1 MHTTSLYKV
10 AKDISTKTG
19 FSLQAINKR
28 VKSELLKGENK
39 ALCDNT
45 EQTTTNGKTSIRL
58 NDNAV
63 SAVYELY
70 NLVDQPVSQPVDQ
83 PHINE
88 TEYLRQQLNDLQ
100 KAYIDLSNQLADIT
114 KENQIIAKQQQ
125 QLALA
130 DKSALALPPKRN
142 FLLRLLGRT

>member
-1 MHTTSLYKV
+1 M
-10 AKDISTKTG
+10 AKDISAKTG

-28 VKSELLKGENK
+28 VKSELLKGEDRI
-39 ALCDNT
+39 LCDNT
-45 EQTTTNGKTSIRL
+45 EQTTANGKTSIRL

-70 NLVDQPVSQPVDQ
+70 NLVDQPVTQPVDQ
-83 PHINE
+83 PTINE
-88 TEYLRQQLNDLQ
+88 IEYLRQQYNDLQ
-100 KAYIDLSNQLADIT
+100 KAYVDLSKQLADIT

-130 DKSALALPPKRN
+130 EKGALALPPKRN
-142 FLLRLLGRT
+142 FLLRLFGRT